1 MKTIALKRLTLLF
14 TTTALSVISGCT
26 SLSGLGG
33 SSSLSCA
40 LPAGSTCKPV
50 IDVYKNT
57 PPTTTTT
64 STSTSTNQSAPSA
77 ASVVGSGVAAAQG
90 EASPSPLTVPVSAVQ
105 SMAAPR
111 AYYAGN
117 AASSRPAPTS
127 GTPVRSATRM
137 MRIWIAPYEDDEG
150 ALRDHGY
157 LYVMVDAGR
166 WQVEHNR
173 ATIVRQYGPIKGP
186 KVSNTAPA
194 TQSPDQQARA
204 LITGAASDSASNG
217 NNANGNTTSAQ
228 VTE

>member
-14 TTTALSVISGCT
+14 ATTALSVITGCT

-57 PPTTTTT
+57 PTTTT
-64 STSTSTNQSAPSA
+64 SATPTNAAVVASA
-77 ASVVGSGVAAAQG
+77 APATPAVRG
-90 EASPSPLTVPVSAVQ
+90 EASPSPLTIPVSAVQ
-105 SMAAPR
+105 AMAAPR

-117 AASSRPAPTS
+117 TASGRPAPTS

-204 LITGAASDSASNG
+204 MITGTASDSASNG
-217 NNANGNTTSAQ
+217 NNGNGNATSAQ

>member
-14 TTTALSVISGCT
+14 ATAALSVITGCT

-57 PPTTTTT
+57 PTTT
-64 STSTSTNQSAPSA
+64 TSTNQSAPSA
-77 ASVVGSGVAAAQG
+77 ASAVGSGVPAAQG
-90 EASPSPLTVPVSAVQ
+90 EASPSPLTLPVSAVQ

-117 AASSRPAPTS
+117 AAASRPSPTS

-186 KVSNTAPA
+186 KVSNTAPV
-194 TQSPDQQARA
+194 TQNPDQQARA
-204 LITGAASDSASNG
+204 LITGAASESASNAS
-217 NNANGNTTSAQ
+217 NANGNNTSAQ